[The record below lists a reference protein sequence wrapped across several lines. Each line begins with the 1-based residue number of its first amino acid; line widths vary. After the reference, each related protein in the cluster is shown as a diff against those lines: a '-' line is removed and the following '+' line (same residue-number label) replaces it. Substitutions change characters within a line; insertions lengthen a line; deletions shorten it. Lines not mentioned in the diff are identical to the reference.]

1 MASEEQARLARDQH
15 QDKLAASGAHSLS
28 VEPLAAES
36 GPEFGVVAWV
46 DRRGSNST
54 ANFPS
59 SISIDEKGR
68 RIAVPLIVR
77 ESKPFQ
83 VE

>member
-1 MASEEQARLARDQH
+1 MATEEQARLARDQH

-28 VEPLAAES
+28 VEPVPGGS
-36 GPEFGVVAWV
+36 GAGFGVVAWV
-46 DRRGSNST
+46 DSQRSNST
-54 ANFPS
+54 AEFPS

-68 RIAVPLIVR
+68 RVAVPLVVR